1 MSWCLQCGS
10 SGTPERAVGWDEDG
24 EPACGMHRLK
34 AERPLILAPAI
45 ESPPMIAEPIQK
57 PAAAP
62 SPVQTSAAK
71 ESTMMSGPQPKVKC
85 PNCSRIIA
93 SHQMPNHLR
102 TCGVVKERKRKA
114 DRRTCS
120 CGCGAAL
127 RSRWAYVKGH
137 NKVEGGATV
146 AAPKKPRKNI
156 EKNSDGSFTVR
167 VHELAHE
174 PLPLGGKQQS
184 TDLEVA
190 LRFTGEKLDKIWG
203 LLSLEQ
209 KAVAIDAIINSL

>member
-1 MSWCLQCGS
+1 MSWCLQCGL
-10 SGTPERAVGWDEDG
+10 SGKPERAVGVDEDG
-24 EPACGMHRLK
+24 EPACTFHRVKEIGSGLN
-34 AERPLILAPAI
+34 AASALQARVPLSVQL
-45 ESPPMIAEPIQK
+45 K

-62 SPVQTSAAK
+62 SPVQTSAVE
-71 ESTMMSGPQPKVKC
+71 ESSMDNK
-85 PNCSRIIA
+85 
-93 SHQMPNHLR
+93 
-102 TCGVVKERKRKA
+102 
-114 DRRTCS
+114 RTCS
-120 CGCGAAL
+120 CGCGAEL
-127 RSRWAYVKGH
+127 RSRWPYVKGH

-174 PLPLGGKQQS
+174 PLPLGGNQQS

-209 KAVAIDAIINSL
+209 KAVAIDAIINNL